1 MEAFAQFTINV
12 PNGVPVGNE
21 TLSKGIIPGIIQLL
35 LLVTFVLALVFL
47 ILGGISW
54 SMSGGSKEGLEAAR
68 KRVTY
73 SIIGLVIVLLSF
85 FLVYTIGTMFGL
97 DLKVI
102 PLP

>member
-1 MEAFAQFTINV
+1 MTAFAQFTVNV
-12 PNGVPVGNE
+12 PNGVPLNQ
-21 TLSKGIIPGIIQLL
+21 TLSKGIIPGVIQLL
-35 LLVTFVLALVFL
+35 LLVAFVLALVFL

-54 SMSGGSKEGLEAAR
+54 VSSGGNKEGLENAR
-68 KRVTY
+68 KKVTY

-85 FLVYTIGTMFGL
+85 FLIYTIGTMFGL